1 MPALGKLLES
11 VFLALWLGSMHTKIL
26 LSRLVKS
33 ILFAYL
39 YSVTDSTVL
48 VDVPVCCKS

>member
-1 MPALGKLLES
+1 MPALGKLLEF
-11 VFLALWLGSMHTKIL
+11 VFLHLWFGSTHTKIL

-33 ILFAYL
+33 ILLVYL

-48 VDVPVCCKS
+48 VDVPFYCES

>member
-11 VFLALWLGSMHTKIL
+11 VFLDLWLGSTRTKFL

-33 ILFAYL
+33 ILFVYSH
-39 YSVTDSTVL
+39 SVTDSTVL
-48 VDVPVCCKS
+48 VHVPFCCKS

>member
-11 VFLALWLGSMHTKIL
+11 VFLDLWLGSTHTKIL

-33 ILFAYL
+33 ILFVYL

-48 VDVPVCCKS
+48 VDVPFCCKN

>member
-11 VFLALWLGSMHTKIL
+11 VFLDLWFGSTRTKIP

-33 ILFAYL
+33 ILFVYL
-39 YSVTDSTVL
+39 YSATDSTVL
-48 VDVPVCCKS
+48 ADVPFCCKG